1 MNNIHYVEISFRD
14 TYTTG
19 IRNRMLL
26 TLIIGKAIS
35 LQSNRREEP
44 SRIDG
49 EAIG

>member
-1 MNNIHYVEISFRD
+1 MLKYPLVYI
-14 TYTTG
+14 YTTG

-44 SRIDG
+44 SSIDG
-49 EAIG
+49 ETIE

>member
-1 MNNIHYVEISFRD
+1 MLKYPLMY

-44 SRIDG
+44 SSIDG
-49 EAIG
+49 ETIG